1 MFAVTITHNFDYDT
15 RTVLFE
21 DLARAEAYLH
31 WWWEQY
37 YNEEIANNSDL
48 NEKECYHE
56 ADCYAKVTWS
66 DGYYTEFFLSE
77 VEEYDREFDKVNIR
91 RYL

>member
-1 MFAVTITHNFDYDT
+1 MFTVTITHSFKYDT

-21 DLARAEAYLH
+21 DLARAEVYLH

-37 YNEEIANNSDL
+37 YNEEIANNSNL

-56 ADCYAKVTWS
+56 PYGYAKVTWN
-66 DGYYTEFFLSE
+66 DGCYTEFFLSE
-77 VEEYDREFDKVNIR
+77 VEEYNKEFDKVNIK